1 MKELL
6 ISWKPSAAATPRF
19 AGGGSSSLPI
29 SSADGK
35 AAAIPSGISA
45 VRRIYRWGSYIG
57 ILCKNEWMVEQRI
70 LIQETPIIEECI
82 SVSRAA
88 PPATV
93 DDAWEETYID
103 HGDYQSVEGSLL
115 QIRITLTNYKKQI
128 MTAIAL
134 GCPID
139 SSTLRMCETMVQP
152 VELIPQ
158 MMEET
163 PVSRLVPLVPRSVPQ
178 QSPLAPRGLF
188 QEGRRQEGRR
198 QEGRRQEGRRQE
210 GRNQDCLAR
219 EIASVR
225 SRLNGGVPHGQLA
238 AAPVH
243 RTLSVSP
250 SGWLGTEE

>member
-6 ISWKPSAAATPRF
+6 ITWKPSTT
-19 AGGGSSSLPI
+19 
-29 SSADGK
+29 
-35 AAAIPSGISA
+35 IPSGTSVI
-45 VRRIYRWGSYIG
+45 RRIYRWGSYIG
-57 ILCKNEWMVEQRI
+57 ILCKNEWNVEQRT
-70 LIQETPIIEECI
+70 LIQESPCCIEECI
-82 SVSRAA
+82 PVIRAA
-88 PPATV
+88 PPAIV

-115 QIRITLTNYKKQI
+115 QIHITLTNYKKQI

-139 SSTLRMCETMVQP
+139 SSTLRMCETTVQS

-163 PVSRLVPLVPRSVPQ
+163 PVSRLVPLVPLPPLLVPQ
-178 QSPLAPRGLF
+178 RSLLVPRVLS
-188 QEGRRQEGRR
+188 QEGRRQPQGGHR
-198 QEGRRQEGRRQE
+198 QPQGGHRQLQGGHRQPQ
-210 GRNQDCLAR
+210 GGHRSLQGNPLR

-225 SRLNGGVPHGQLA
+225 SRSNGGVPHGHLA

-243 RTLSVSP
+243 QTLSVSP

>member
-6 ISWKPSAAATPRF
+6 ISWKPSAAA
-19 AGGGSSSLPI
+19 
-29 SSADGK
+29 
-35 AAAIPSGISA
+35 IPSGTSV

-57 ILCKNEWMVEQRI
+57 ILCKNEWNVEQRTF
-70 LIQETPIIEECI
+70 IQETPIIEECI
-82 SVSRAA
+82 PVIRAA

-139 SSTLRMCETMVQP
+139 SSTLRICETMVRS

-163 PVSRLVPLVPRSVPQ
+163 PVSQLVPLVPRLVPQ
-178 QSPLAPRGLF
+178 QSPLALRGLS
-188 QEGRRQEGRR
+188 QEGRKDRK
-198 QEGRRQEGRRQE
+198 
-210 GRNQDCLAR
+210 
-219 EIASVR
+219 SV
-225 SRLNGGVPHGQLA
+225 V
-238 AAPVH
+238 
-243 RTLSVSP
+243 
-250 SGWLGTEE
+250 